1 MLDETPCST
10 TDKDGKMRL
19 HGKEVRMTEET
30 FGNLMFVISLFL
42 AVCLLISSHQKHDLR
57 KQAVEKGYA
66 EYVVDSDGETT
77 WQWKE
82 KQ

>member
-1 MLDETPCST
+1 
-10 TDKDGKMRL
+10 
-19 HGKEVRMTEET
+19 MTNEN
-30 FGNLMFVISLFL
+30 FGSLMFVISLFL
-42 AVCLLISSHQKHDLR
+42 IICLLISSNQKNDLR
-57 KQAVEKGYA
+57 KQAVEHGYA

>member
-1 MLDETPCST
+1 
-10 TDKDGKMRL
+10 
-19 HGKEVRMTEET
+19 MTEET
-30 FGNLMFVISLFL
+30 FGNIMIVVSLFL
-42 AVCLLISSHQKHDLR
+42 AICLLISSHQKDNIR

-77 WQWKE
+77 WQWKK